1 MIFHGTKTY
10 LSNNLF
16 RLVSRE
22 NQFNL
27 IFDGNS
33 CPFKDF
39 IKYSDGIFIKHIDKS
54 EIENAYSFE
63 TLAFYKNHRFQ
74 IDKVKGSKV
83 LITTSEKK
91 TYEELK
97 LDFVDR
103 GWYEKWVSIS
113 ELEKIWEERKPSGLG
128 FPYPNDLPEIEE
140 IKINPEN

>member
-1 MIFHGTKTY
+1 MIFFGTKTY

-16 RLVSRE
+16 RLVSRD

-113 ELEKIWEERKPSGLG
+113 ELEKIWEERKPSDLG
-128 FPYPNDLPEIEE
+128 FPYPEGLPENEE
-140 IKINPEN
+140 IKL